1 MEIWQIVLI
10 CILLLPAFYV
20 ANYYVVRKMVK
31 SRKERED
38 RMERAVAQSV
48 ADSFSK
54 KGMGR
59 YESWPNYRARVR
71 KKRR

>member
-1 MEIWQIVLI
+1 MEIWHIVLI

-20 ANYYVVRKMVK
+20 ANYYVVRKMVA

-38 RMERAVAQSV
+38 RMERAVAKSV

-54 KGMGR
+54 NGMGR
-59 YESWPNYRARVR
+59 YESWPNYRARVK
-71 KKRR
+71 KKR